1 MASSRY
7 GVGWVYNLHTSPKST
22 DAGKI
27 IAIACSFSTIALMSV
42 VLRFAQRW
50 KIVKA
55 FGLDDLAAAAS
66 MLLGIGYSAIAIYQT
81 RWGLGLD
88 AAEFPPENAIPF
100 SKVQYVGGPIY
111 CLAILGFKVSLL
123 ASYLRVA
130 GFNQTYRLVLNVAI
144 ALVTANQVIYALLL
158 SFACHP
164 IAKQWDPAIPG
175 HCIDQVASYFGLGGS
190 SLGFDLITILLPFPV
205 LKQLQLNM
213 RKKIV
218 IAILIGLGLFVTVI
232 QIIRIRTI
240 ALLKT
245 YTDSKPIIIWSI
257 VEINLGVFIACVP
270 SFAPLLKYFSREISS
285 YQTKNRSKRKT
296 DNITHDLSSEVLS
309 QTNTK
314 KSKTFGTVVQEE
326 EDTADDEV
334 KLWTARRGWGEGVY
348 GWTDV
353 NAVPMTSLGGQTKG
367 TDDDESDFQQGNSG
381 RDEQHHDDI
390 VVTREISVLRN
401 IETGT

>member
-1 MASSRY
+1 M
-7 GVGWVYNLHTSPKST
+7 
-22 DAGKI
+22 
-27 IAIACSFSTIALMSV
+27 
-42 VLRFAQRW
+42 
-50 KIVKA
+50 
-55 FGLDDLAAAAS
+55 
-66 MLLGIGYSAIAIYQT
+66 
-81 RWGLGLD
+81 
-88 AAEFPPENAIPF
+88 
-100 SKVQYVGGPIY
+100 
-111 CLAILGFKVSLL
+111 
-123 ASYLRVA
+123 
-130 GFNQTYRLVLNVAI
+130 
-144 ALVTANQVIYALLL
+144 
-158 SFACHP
+158 
-164 IAKQWDPAIPG
+164 
-175 HCIDQVASYFGLGGS
+175 
-190 SLGFDLITILLPFPV
+190 
-205 LKQLQLNM
+205 
-213 RKKIV
+213 
-218 IAILIGLGLFVTVI
+218 
-232 QIIRIRTI
+232 
-240 ALLKT
+240 
-245 YTDSKPIIIWSI
+245 
-257 VEINLGVFIACVP
+257 EINLGVFIACVP

>member
-1 MASSRY
+1 M
-7 GVGWVYNLHTSPKST
+7 
-22 DAGKI
+22 
-27 IAIACSFSTIALMSV
+27 
-42 VLRFAQRW
+42 
-50 KIVKA
+50 
-55 FGLDDLAAAAS
+55 
-66 MLLGIGYSAIAIYQT
+66 
-81 RWGLGLD
+81 
-88 AAEFPPENAIPF
+88 
-100 SKVQYVGGPIY
+100 
-111 CLAILGFKVSLL
+111 
-123 ASYLRVA
+123 
-130 GFNQTYRLVLNVAI
+130 
-144 ALVTANQVIYALLL
+144 
-158 SFACHP
+158 
-164 IAKQWDPAIPG
+164 
-175 HCIDQVASYFGLGGS
+175 
-190 SLGFDLITILLPFPV
+190 GFDLITILLPFPV